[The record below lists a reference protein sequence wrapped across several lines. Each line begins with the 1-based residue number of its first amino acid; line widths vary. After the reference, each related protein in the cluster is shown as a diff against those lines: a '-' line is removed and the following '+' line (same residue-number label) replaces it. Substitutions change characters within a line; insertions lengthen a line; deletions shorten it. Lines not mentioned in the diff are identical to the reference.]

1 MYEIGI
7 IGIGK
12 MGGSILNGIIS
23 SNIYKSNEIIIY
35 DTNKEILN
43 KYNFK
48 NIKIAT
54 TIDELLQNSK
64 MSLFAIKP
72 QVFLTL
78 QNEIKKDAYKTII
91 ISIMAGI
98 TINTLKE
105 KLGNIKCVRVM
116 PNTPALINKA
126 VSAISKDNLITEE
139 EFKEVKKIFTLVGKI
154 YEIDDNKMN
163 EIIPLNGSMPAYLYY
178 FVEGFLENAK
188 KSGIDPDLA
197 KELIVNSIIS
207 SCEMI
212 LTANKDISELRNDVC
227 SKGGT
232 TLAGLDILKQNDFL
246 DIIDKT
252 CDACIK
258 RAYELSK

>member
-1 MYEIGI
+1 MYKIGI
-7 IGIGK
+7 LGVGK
-12 MGGSILNGIIS
+12 MGGSILKGILS
-23 SNIYKSNEIIIY
+23 SNMYKQNEIIIY
-35 DTNKEILN
+35 DIDKEALN
-43 KYNFK
+43 RY
-48 NIKIAT
+48 IPTHVSIAT
-54 TIDELLQNSK
+54 SIDNLLSSCNIVLLS
-64 MSLFAIKP
+64 IKP

-78 QNEIKKDAYKTII
+78 KECLKKDKYYPII
-91 ISIMAGI
+91 VSIMAGI
-98 TINTLKE
+98 TVDTIK
-105 KLGNIKCVRVM
+105 KMLGNVKCVRVM

-126 VSAISKDNLITEE
+126 VSVISKDNLITEE
-139 EFKEVKKIFTLVGKI
+139 EFNEIKRIFTLVGKV
-154 YEIDDNKMN
+154 YEIDDNMMN
-163 EIIPLNGSMPAYLYY
+163 EMIPLNGSMPAYLYY
-178 FVEGFLENAK
+178 FVEGFLDNAK
-188 KSGIDPDLA
+188 KAGINLDLA

-212 LTANKDISELRNDVC
+212 LTTNKDISELRNDVC